1 MHCSLKNNNLNLEGN
16 ESHKAKYNEISRH
29 GVTKTALFQ
38 LIMFIQDVQELSR
51 PVKMVWGRSV
61 LPSHGGLGD

>member
-16 ESHKAKYNEISRH
+16 ESHKAKYNEISGH

-38 LIMFIQDVQELSR
+38 LIMFIQDVQE
-51 PVKMVWGRSV
+51 
-61 LPSHGGLGD
+61 